1 LLTGAS
7 SPPEATLRRC
17 LSRQAAA
24 GQDNSA
30 LFGSPCEELRW
41 LVLNG
46 FTTTSRAAQMSSF
59 MLGDVFDML
68 ENLAALRAT
77 ISVRRH
83 RASPL

>member
-1 LLTGAS
+1 MSGHG
-7 SPPEATLRRC
+7 PE
-17 LSRQAAA
+17 
-24 GQDNSA
+24 DSA
-30 LFGSPCEELRW
+30 LLGSPCEELRW

-46 FTTTSRAAQMSSF
+46 FTATPRAAQMSSF

-83 RASPL
+83 RASPM